1 MDWIYTMLFE
11 EPLLKFKFIYLDGTV
26 HIDKT
31 QNTQA
36 VTVNMPD

>member
-1 MDWIYTMLFE
+1 MIIMDWIYTVLFE

-31 QNTQA
+31 LNT
-36 VTVNMPD
+36 